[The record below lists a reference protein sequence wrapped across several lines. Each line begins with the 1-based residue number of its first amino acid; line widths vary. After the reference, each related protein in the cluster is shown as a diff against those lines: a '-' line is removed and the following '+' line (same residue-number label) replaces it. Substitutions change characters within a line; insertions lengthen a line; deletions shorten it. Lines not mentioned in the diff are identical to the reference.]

1 MPHREV
7 RAGDIGEGRQDRA
20 LADAVE
26 VVLGRWTPPACHV
39 DLHERRQTVVERAML
54 GAVAGLRLEGP
65 CYDIGEPTGFAV
77 IVERPEVLEAV
88 DLRLVLG
95 PGRAQALMRFG
106 EIPDRKSTRLKSSH
120 SCSHRM

>member
-65 CYDIGEPTGFAV
+65 CYDIGEPIGFAV
-77 IVERPEVLEAV
+77 LVERPDVLDAV
-88 DLRLVLG
+88 RSEERRV
-95 PGRAQALMRFG
+95 G
-106 EIPDRKSTRLKSSH
+106 EERVSTCRIRWWTTH
-120 SCSHRM
+120 